1 MKNLVLFL
9 AKQIFYPYGLLW
21 TLSAPKASNVNE
33 ILELFYFKFLRIRM
47 RDIEVVKLTNTE
59 LITRCRNPCPIL
71 KFTLLLGL
79 DTRFTCKY
87 VSEPVCNYV
96 LKKLNDRIVFER
108 NYNHIRPYKDSCEER
123 IFVR

>member
-1 MKNLVLFL
+1 MKKLILLL
-9 AKQIFYPYGLLW
+9 AKQIFYLYGLLW
-21 TLSAPKASNVNE
+21 TLGAPKARDTNE
-33 ILELFYFKFLRIRM
+33 ILELFYFKFLRISV
-47 RDIEVVKLTNTE
+47 RDIEVVKLADTE
-59 LITRCRNPCPIL
+59 LIIRCKNPCPIL

-96 LKKLNDRIVFER
+96 LKKLNEKIVFER

-123 IFVR
+123 IFIR